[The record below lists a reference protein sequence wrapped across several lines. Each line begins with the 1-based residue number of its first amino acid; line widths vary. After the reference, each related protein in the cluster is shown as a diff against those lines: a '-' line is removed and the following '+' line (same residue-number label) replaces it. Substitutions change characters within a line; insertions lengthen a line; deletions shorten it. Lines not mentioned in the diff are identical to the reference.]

1 MTKLPPSPST
11 LSRRS
16 LLAAGAAGLA
26 APSLARAQASWP
38 ARPVTIIVPFG
49 AGGTT
54 DLLGR
59 ILADRLASRIGG
71 SFIVENK
78 AGAGGGLGVGAAA
91 RSAPDGYTL
100 CMGTVSTHAINP
112 SVYKKLPYD
121 HVKDFAP
128 LSLVAS
134 VPNLLMVNVNMPV
147 RTVPELIAL
156 LKREPGKYNFAS
168 SGAGTS
174 IHMAGELFKLETGTD
189 IVHVPYRSSGQVTQD
204 LLAGQVNMTFDNI
217 TVAWPHIQAGKIR
230 ALATATPE
238 RLPFAP
244 DLPALAEFIPG
255 FAATSWHGLFA
266 PVAVPAEISARVS
279 REVQA
284 IMREPETVEKLKAV
298 GVTAIGS
305 TQAEFAAH
313 IAAETAR
320 WKVVADK
327 AGITI
332 E

>member
-1 MTKLPPSPST
+1 MTRLT
-11 LSRRS
+11 RRGFV
-16 LLAAGAAGLA
+16 AASAGLFA
-26 APSLARAQASWP
+26 APAVVRAQAGYP
-38 ARPVTIIVPFG
+38 ARAVTIVVPFG

-54 DLLGR
+54 DLIGR
-59 ILADRLASRIGG
+59 ILAERLGARTNGT
-71 SFIVENK
+71 FIVENK
-78 AGAGGGLGVGAAA
+78 PGAGGGLGVGFVA
-91 RSAPDGYTL
+91 RSTPDGYTL
-100 CMGTVSTHAINP
+100 GMGTVSTHSINP
-112 SVYKKLPYD
+112 SVYRRLPYD
-121 HVKDFAP
+121 HVRDFVP

-147 RTVPELIAL
+147 KTVPELIAL

-174 IHMAGELFKLETGTD
+174 IHMAGELFKLATGTD
-189 IVHVPYRSSGQVTQD
+189 ITHVPYRSSGQITQD
-204 LLAGQVNMTFDNI
+204 LLAGQISMTFDNI

-266 PVAVPAEISARVS
+266 PSAVPKEIADRLTT
-279 REVQA
+279 EVQA
-284 IMREPETVEKLKAV
+284 IMREPGVVEKLKAV

-320 WKVVADK
+320 WKDVAERARVSID
-327 AGITI
+327 
-332 E
+332 

>member
-1 MTKLPPSPST
+1 MTKLPPSAQI

-26 APSLARAQASWP
+26 APSLARAQAGWP
-38 ARPVTIIVPFG
+38 ARPVTIIVPFA

-78 AGAGGGLGVGAAA
+78 AGAGGGLGVGAVA

-168 SGAGTS
+168 SGAGT
-174 IHMAGELFKLETGTD
+174 
-189 IVHVPYRSSGQVTQD
+189 
-204 LLAGQVNMTFDNI
+204 
-217 TVAWPHIQAGKIR
+217 
-230 ALATATPE
+230 
-238 RLPFAP
+238 
-244 DLPALAEFIPG
+244 
-255 FAATSWHGLFA
+255 
-266 PVAVPAEISARVS
+266 
-279 REVQA
+279 
-284 IMREPETVEKLKAV
+284 
-298 GVTAIGS
+298 
-305 TQAEFAAH
+305 
-313 IAAETAR
+313 
-320 WKVVADK
+320 
-327 AGITI
+327 
-332 E
+332 

>member
-1 MTKLPPSPST
+1 MTGI
-11 LSRRS
+11 SRRS
-16 LLAAGAAGLA
+16 FVAASAGSLAIPAI
-26 APSLARAQASWP
+26 ARAQAGYPS
-38 ARPVTIIVPFG
+38 RPVTIIVPFA

-59 ILADRLASRIGG
+59 ILADRLGPRVGG
-71 SFIVENK
+71 TFIVENK
-78 AGAGGGLGVGAAA
+78 AGAGGGLGVGSAA
-91 RSAPDGYTL
+91 RSEPDGHTL

-112 SVYKKLPYD
+112 SVYRRLPYD
-121 HVKDFAP
+121 HVRDFAP

-134 VPNLLMVNVNMPV
+134 VPNILMVNLTMPV
-147 RTVPELIAL
+147 KTVPELIAL

-174 IHMAGELFKLETGTD
+174 IHMAGELFKLATGTD
-189 IVHVPYRSSGQVTQD
+189 ITHVPYRSSGQITQD
-204 LLAGQVNMTFDNI
+204 LLAGQISMTFDNI

-266 PVAVPAEISARVS
+266 PAAVPAEIVERLSK
-279 REVQA
+279 EVQA

-305 TQAEFAAH
+305 TRAEFAAH

-320 WKVVADK
+320 WKDVAEK
-327 AGITI
+327 ARVSID
-332 E
+332 

>member
-1 MTKLPPSPST
+1 MTKLPPSPSA
-11 LSRRS
+11 LSRRT

-26 APSLARAQASWP
+26 APSLARAQAGWP

-244 DLPALAEFIPG
+244 DLPALAEFIPALPPPPG
-255 FAATSWHGLFA
+255 TGSSR
-266 PVAVPAEISARVS
+266 PSRSRRRYRPASPARS
-279 REVQA
+279 RRSCA
-284 IMREPETVEKLKAV
+284 SRRR
-298 GVTAIGS
+298 S
-305 TQAEFAAH
+305 
-313 IAAETAR
+313 R
-320 WKVVADK
+320 S
-327 AGITI
+327 
-332 E
+332 